1 MWTTAGGGGDDDARR
16 HLEVVWRRRQR
27 PENEVPGSVAI
38 DAVLV
43 GNDEVVVYISGLR
56 AFSNGVEL
64 PLEVRARHTSTDER
78 GDVFGLHGHA
88 GPGDPLLIGVELSD
102 GRRCTNVD
110 PFDLDDSDPAERPML
125 TPIGGSSTDRSADF
139 TLFLSPLPPPGDLR
153 VVCAWPK
160 RGLAETITLLS
171 ADDILEAAQRA
182 RVLWPWEREPE
193 PVWSVK
199 PPEVP
204 KGGWFAEQWAE
215 TRGRQQGPTGVGK
228 TRGRMSVMDETDLF
242 VLRERAEGGDRDA
255 VDQLIELAGE
265 RGDLDELRRFAD
277 QGNTTA
283 SDQLIE
289 SASEQG
295 NLEELRRLADQGN
308 TTASDQLIELASE
321 QGNLEELRRLAD
333 QGNTTAR
340 EVLEELEVL
349 EEPEE

>member
-1 MWTTAGGGGDDDARR
+1 MWTTAGGGEDDEAQR
-16 HLEVVWRRRQR
+16 HREMVWRRRQR
-27 PENEVPGSVAI
+27 PEHELPGSLAI

-43 GNDEVVVYISGLR
+43 GNDEVVVFMSGVR

-64 PLEVRARHTSTDER
+64 TLEVRARHTSTDER
-78 GDVFGLHGHA
+78 GDTFGLHGHA
-88 GPGDPLLIGVELSD
+88 GRGDPLLLGIELSD
-102 GRRCTNVD
+102 GRRCTNLD
-110 PFDLDDSDPAERPML
+110 GLDLASDPSERPML
-125 TPIGGSSTDRSADF
+125 TPGGGSSTARSADL

-153 VVCAWPK
+153 VVCAWPR
-160 RGLAETITLLS
+160 RGLAETITVLS
-171 ADDILEAAQRA
+171 ADDILDAAQRA
-182 RVLWPWEREPE
+182 RVLWPWEPEPE

-204 KGGWFAEQWAE
+204 RGGWFAEQQAQDHE
-215 TRGRQQGPTGVGK
+215 PQQGPTDMGK
-228 TRGRMSVMDETDLF
+228 TRERLRSTDESDLF
-242 VLRERAEGGDRDA
+242 GLREGAENGDRDA

-289 SASEQG
+289 LASEQG

-333 QGNTTAR
+333 QGDTTAR
-340 EVLEELEVL
+340 EVLEELE
-349 EEPEE
+349 E

>member
-1 MWTTAGGGGDDDARR
+1 MWTMGGGGEDDEVMR
-16 HLEVVWRRRQR
+16 HRQMLWRRRQR

-43 GNDEVVVYISGLR
+43 GDDEVAVFISGLR

-64 PLEVRARHTSTDER
+64 SLEVRARHTSTDER
-78 GDVFGLHGHA
+78 GGMFGLYGHA
-88 GPGDPLLIGVELSD
+88 GPGDPLLLGIELSD
-102 GRRCTNVD
+102 GRRCTNLD
-110 PFDLDDSDPAERPML
+110 RIDLDDSDPAERPML
-125 TPIGGSSTDRSADF
+125 TPGGGSSTDRSADL
-139 TLFLSPLPPPGDLR
+139 TLFLSPLPPPGELR

-160 RGLAETITLLS
+160 RGLAETITVLS
-171 ADDILEAAQRA
+171 ADDILEAARRA
-182 RVLWPWEREPE
+182 RVLWPWEPESE

-204 KGGWFAEQWAE
+204 KRGWFAEQQAQDHK
-215 TRGRQQGPTGVGK
+215 TQPGPVGIGK
-228 TRGRMSVMDETDLF
+228 PRERLRVMDESDLF
-242 VLRERAEGGDRDA
+242 VLRERADGGDRDA

-289 SASEQG
+289 VASEQG
-295 NLEELRRLADQGN
+295 NLEELRRLAN
-308 TTASDQLIELASE
+308 
-321 QGNLEELRRLAD
+321 

-340 EVLEELEVL
+340 EVLEELE
-349 EEPEE
+349 E